1 MKTIIYKTL
10 LLAVLTV
17 LIPLQAYSER
27 IAIET
32 PNTLLLLQVE
42 REGDI
47 RQLYYGMRLHENPM
61 QMVIPEEK
69 NAPSCMPCFGSVD
82 LVELPAL
89 QVQHAN
95 GDQTLVLR
103 VKDWEQ
109 HTLAD
114 GVQTTIRMYDAA
126 YPIEVRVC
134 YRAYKEVDIIE
145 TWTEIEHREKKD
157 IILKRFD
164 SGHLTIRQGNVW
176 LTHLHGNWAAETIPT
191 HEPLTKGLQVIRNT
205 DGARNAHIDA
215 PEVMLSL
222 DGCPKENTGRV
233 IGAALCWSGN
243 YELRFNTWDNRY
255 HHFYAGI
262 NPQASEYVLSPKQV
276 FTTPKLAL
284 TYSENG
290 LGGVSRSFHRWA
302 RYHGMVNQG
311 DKVRKILLNSWEGI
325 YFDITE
331 ERIIDMIED
340 ISGMGGELFVMDD
353 GWFGGKYQRNSDNSS
368 LGDWVVDKRKLPN
381 GIGALTRA
389 ARANGIQFGI
399 WIEPEA
405 TNTTSELFERHP
417 EWALQVE
424 GRELRLGRGGT
435 QLVLDMTNPQVQD
448 YVFSIVDN
456 LLTEYPEIV
465 YIKWDANAS
474 IQNYGST
481 YLPKHKQTNLYIDYH
496 LGLVKTLQRI
506 RAKYPNIV
514 IQNCASGGGRAN
526 YGLMPYFEEFWVSD
540 NNDALQRI
548 YIQWATSYF
557 FPSNVMAQHIGG
569 SPYHM
574 TGRRLPIKFRCDV
587 AMSGRLGMELQPRH
601 MTDEERQQ
609 ATVAINDYKRLREV
623 IQLGNLYRLVSPFEV
638 GHTFPNTAQMASLMY
653 VNDDQSRAVWMTYRT
668 SFLLNQSV
676 PTIHLQGLNPT
687 TLYRLYERNI
697 AVGQEP
703 SALHGQTF
711 TGEYLMRVGMDV
723 AVNSEYASRVYELC
737 AVDAPIAT
745 AQELLHTLQ
754 TACNSPFVLF
764 GQHDATLYGHT
775 WYGERGRSDCRDLTG
790 AHPFIISFDLGHIER
805 GSELSIDSVPFAAI
819 RQAMSDHH
827 ERGGIVS
834 VSWHP
839 THLITGGTAWDNSM
853 DTTIRT
859 LLPQHANHHK
869 LTAAIDKLAQFL
881 QPISVPILFRPW
893 HEMNGNWFWWGS
905 SCGTP
910 DEYKQ
915 LYRFTHD
922 YIQQHYPQLMRNLLW
937 AYSPNLGIKDDTYM
951 RYYPGDQYVDV
962 LGVDCYHMAGES
974 PAVFQSNLSECLTIL
989 SKYGQQTGKPIAL
1002 TETGFERIPQAD
1014 WWTQTLLPII
1024 EQYPLSYVLVWRNAH
1039 NMPQHY
1045 YLPFVGDTSA
1055 EDFVRFYQAPYTKF
1069 CNPYIL

>member
-61 QMVIPEEK
+61 QMAIPEEK

-95 GDQTLVLR
+95 GDQTLILR
-103 VKDWEQ
+103 IKDWEQ
-109 HTLAD
+109 RTLAD

-134 YRAYKEVDIIE
+134 YRSYNNVDIIE

-290 LGGVSRSFHRWA
+290 LGDVSRTFHRWA

-311 DKVRKILLNSWEGI
+311 DKVRNILLNSWEGI

-368 LGDWVVDKRKLPN
+368 LGDWVVDHRKLPN
-381 GIGALTRA
+381 GIGALTKA

-399 WIEPEA
+399 
-405 TNTTSELFERHP
+405 
-417 EWALQVE
+417 
-424 GRELRLGRGGT
+424 
-435 QLVLDMTNPQVQD
+435 
-448 YVFSIVDN
+448 
-456 LLTEYPEIV
+456 
-465 YIKWDANAS
+465 
-474 IQNYGST
+474 
-481 YLPKHKQTNLYIDYH
+481 
-496 LGLVKTLQRI
+496 
-506 RAKYPNIV
+506 
-514 IQNCASGGGRAN
+514 
-526 YGLMPYFEEFWVSD
+526 
-540 NNDALQRI
+540 
-548 YIQWATSYF
+548 
-557 FPSNVMAQHIGG
+557 
-569 SPYHM
+569 
-574 TGRRLPIKFRCDV
+574 
-587 AMSGRLGMELQPRH
+587 
-601 MTDEERQQ
+601 
-609 ATVAINDYKRLREV
+609 
-623 IQLGNLYRLVSPFEV
+623 
-638 GHTFPNTAQMASLMY
+638 
-653 VNDDQSRAVWMTYRT
+653 
-668 SFLLNQSV
+668 
-676 PTIHLQGLNPT
+676 
-687 TLYRLYERNI
+687 
-697 AVGQEP
+697 
-703 SALHGQTF
+703 
-711 TGEYLMRVGMDV
+711 
-723 AVNSEYASRVYELC
+723 
-737 AVDAPIAT
+737 
-745 AQELLHTLQ
+745 
-754 TACNSPFVLF
+754 
-764 GQHDATLYGHT
+764 
-775 WYGERGRSDCRDLTG
+775 
-790 AHPFIISFDLGHIER
+790 
-805 GSELSIDSVPFAAI
+805 
-819 RQAMSDHH
+819 
-827 ERGGIVS
+827 
-834 VSWHP
+834 
-839 THLITGGTAWDNSM
+839 
-853 DTTIRT
+853 
-859 LLPQHANHHK
+859 
-869 LTAAIDKLAQFL
+869 
-881 QPISVPILFRPW
+881 
-893 HEMNGNWFWWGS
+893 
-905 SCGTP
+905 
-910 DEYKQ
+910 
-915 LYRFTHD
+915 
-922 YIQQHYPQLMRNLLW
+922 
-937 AYSPNLGIKDDTYM
+937 
-951 RYYPGDQYVDV
+951 
-962 LGVDCYHMAGES
+962 
-974 PAVFQSNLSECLTIL
+974 
-989 SKYGQQTGKPIAL
+989 
-1002 TETGFERIPQAD
+1002 
-1014 WWTQTLLPII
+1014 
-1024 EQYPLSYVLVWRNAH
+1024 
-1039 NMPQHY
+1039 
-1045 YLPFVGDTSA
+1045 
-1055 EDFVRFYQAPYTKF
+1055 
-1069 CNPYIL
+1069 